1 MAKLLSLPRPGRSRG
16 RWLAAGVALLA
27 VGTTLLASVSS
38 AWASP
43 TMQSTGSSF
52 AAVAIQQWVGQ
63 TSTLYGLNINWQVQS
78 SVVGLNDFAVNQV
91 DFAASDIPYS
101 SQQAQSTPS
110 FPYQYLPDVAG
121 GLAFMYNLNGNDG
134 QQINSLNL
142 NAQVIDQIFLGEIT
156 SWNNPAIAA
165 LNPSLAG
172 DLPSTKIVPVY
183 RTDAS
188 GENYLLSDYLLS
200 EDGTNFKNAQ
210 IAFHAQG
217 ILGAGNPTATWP
229 TPQPGVSISQSTY
242 PGWAAGNPVG
252 QSGSDNAANYVSSLS
267 SQGSIT
273 YVETA
278 YAKEHNFP
286 VANLANAS
294 GHDVQPTSLNVAT
307 ALEAAILHTDLT
319 QNLANV
325 YVNPIANA
333 YPLSAYS
340 YLVTPCTPSL
350 ATAQGASCAANMTA
364 PSTFPPQKG
373 LALGQFVGF
382 LACAGQQQMA
392 TLGYSPLPP
401 NLVQDDLDA
410 IGRLNGGV
418 EPPPVSAATCKNP
431 YVDGQIP
438 LPGEPAVAGQAGG
451 GLNPG
456 TTAAAGGARARR
468 EQREVPGRRGRPPS
482 AHRPPALQAPAP
494 PPPPRG
500 ARKVSVPPRSPRAT
514 VSSTAT
520 WSSHWPPVRTSFSG
534 PTPSSRPRRE
544 STGCP
549 CPSCSGGR
557 WPPWSSFWGCPSS
570 SATGSAGAEARA
582 PTHPNLASRVRSEDG
597 ETGTARTGADRG
609 PGAGCGSAH
618 DDRRRVARLA
628 SGGHGWGV
636 SLLSERRCPRVHRQ
650 TAVRNRQ
657 LSDRRHLT
665 DHRYERRAVCLH
677 QGDQLPVGRH
687 HASGHLLDITD
698 GLPGPDRP
706 VLPQRELGD
715 QLLGS
720 DPDTHLPGCGNAN
733 LSQVSIPVFFDAAG
747 SGDDPLPSHDV
758 LNANGA
764 GKGFFCDNTNSPC
777 AVEVTEELGTNIGN
791 GPPDS
796 TSNTLVFP
804 INFRTQSTGCP
815 KADPVLNTDSS
826 FSLEHFMPPAVDA
839 SCKGAHGVVALNT
852 ATDNLSDISD
862 LTHGGVQ
869 IAFVDDPGDPKI
881 QSALAGKPYAYI
893 PVAVS
898 ATVVSFLAGQEFS
911 SFGSV
916 SYPLSSYNL
925 TPNMLAGLITSEYQ
939 TANGSPKQVGSQE
952 VPGWSDNLI
961 PPLKCAQLFQCPSNQ
976 GLQVYNEAL
985 FNTFDLLNTPP
996 PHVVEPQQFGAFM
1009 SNVSTGSSY
1018 QATSWICKAPNAPFP
1033 VTVDEQTKPNGGY
1046 HNVRVSVTDQNIGST
1061 TLTSAPVGTS
1071 IWPPYTSKSQPDGPK
1086 WVFPTCQ
1093 GYSTIPSL
1101 ASGDTDYG
1109 ESQNPS
1115 FQAKSIRTFA
1125 YGGQV
1130 TPAAGTVP
1138 AAGFGVMDSSEAQFN
1153 GLNMANLQNA
1163 DGQFVYPS
1171 AENIEA
1177 AAAAMTPCPA
1187 HQADCPPGT
1196 YQINYA
1202 TAASP
1207 TSYPMPDITY
1217 AVVST
1222 APQKAAQVTET
1233 EDLLT
1238 SLVTYSNKAS
1248 LPGGYAPLPA
1258 DLYQAALTDITHD
1271 FLPKPGSSTKPAETG
1286 ASAGGS
1292 PARVERGPTR
1302 RDIAGIRPDASLV
1315 DLGGPQVCCDGQAEV
1330 EDGSIVRTRGH
1341 DADGHHPAR
1350 SQRGVEVPVTD
1361 HAGAGGRLSD
1371 RRTSPLLPPRV
1382 QTSAQSC
1389 RGGKVSGV
1397 SEVWEA

>member
-1 MAKLLSLPRPGRSRG
+1 MYINP
-16 RWLAAGVALLA
+16 LA
-27 VGTTLLASVSS
+27 
-38 AWASP
+38 
-43 TMQSTGSSF
+43 QR
-52 AAVAIQQWVGQ
+52 
-63 TSTLYGLNINWQVQS
+63 
-78 SVVGLNDFAVNQV
+78 
-91 DFAASDIPYS
+91 
-101 SQQAQSTPS
+101 
-110 FPYQYLPDVAG
+110 LPDVGLQLPGDTVPPSAG
-121 GLAFMYNLNGNDG
+121 RGAR
-134 QQINSLNL
+134 
-142 NAQVIDQIFLGEIT
+142 
-156 SWNNPAIAA
+156 AA
-165 LNPSLAG
+165 PRYVRRGHQTGRRPS
-172 DLPSTKIVPVY
+172 
-183 RTDAS
+183 R
-188 GENYLLSDYLLS
+188 
-200 EDGTNFKNAQ
+200 
-210 IAFHAQG
+210 
-217 ILGAGNPTATWP
+217 
-229 TPQPGVSISQSTY
+229 
-242 PGWAAGNPVG
+242 
-252 QSGSDNAANYVSSLS
+252 
-267 SQGSIT
+267 
-273 YVETA
+273 
-278 YAKEHNFP
+278 
-286 VANLANAS
+286 
-294 GHDVQPTSLNVAT
+294 
-307 ALEAAILHTDLT
+307 
-319 QNLANV
+319 
-325 YVNPIANA
+325 
-333 YPLSAYS
+333 
-340 YLVTPCTPSL
+340 
-350 ATAQGASCAANMTA
+350 
-364 PSTFPPQKG
+364 PQKG
-373 LALGQFVGF
+373 QALGQFVAF
-382 LACAGQQQMA
+382 LACAGQEKMA
-392 TLGYSPLPP
+392 QLGYSPLPP
-401 NLVQDDLDA
+401 NLVQEDFDA
-410 IGRLNGGV
+410 IGRLNGGRSL
-418 EPPPVSAATCKNP
+418 PPVSAANCKNP
-431 YVDGQIP
+431 YVDGQTP
-438 LPGEPAVAGQAGG
+438 LPGEPAVVGQAGG
-451 GLNPG
+451 GLDPG
-456 TTAAAGGARARR
+456 TTATAGGGPGTSGAAGGAGTTGASTVGASTTGTSGARR
-468 EQREVPGRRGRPPS
+468 RRC
-482 AHRPPALQAPAP
+482 
-494 PPPPRG
+494 PPRG

-534 PTPSSRPRRE
+534 PSPGPRPPRE

-636 SLLSERRCPRVHRQ
+636 PLLSERRGPRVHRQ

-720 DPDTHLPGCGNAN
+720 GQIPISQDAANAN

-1115 FQAKSIRTFA
+1115 FQAKSIR
-1125 YGGQV
+1125 YVRVRGQV
-1130 TPAAGTVP
+1130 TPARGHRP
-1138 AAGFGVMDSSEAQFN
+1138 CCRLRGD
-1153 GLNMANLQNA
+1153 GL
-1163 DGQFVYPS
+1163 
-1171 AENIEA
+1171 
-1177 AAAAMTPCPA
+1177 
-1187 HQADCPPGT
+1187 
-1196 YQINYA
+1196 
-1202 TAASP
+1202 
-1207 TSYPMPDITY
+1207 
-1217 AVVST
+1217 
-1222 APQKAAQVTET
+1222 
-1233 EDLLT
+1233 
-1238 SLVTYSNKAS
+1238 
-1248 LPGGYAPLPA
+1248 
-1258 DLYQAALTDITHD
+1258 
-1271 FLPKPGSSTKPAETG
+1271 
-1286 ASAGGS
+1286 
-1292 PARVERGPTR
+1292 
-1302 RDIAGIRPDASLV
+1302 
-1315 DLGGPQVCCDGQAEV
+1315 LGGPVQRAQHGQSAEHGRPV
-1330 EDGSIVRTRGH
+1330 RLSLGREHRSCGRGDDSVPRAPGGLPTRHLPDQLRHRCQPHQLSHARYHLRGRLHRPAKGRTSHRDRRPADQSRDLLQQGEPAGGVRTASGRSVPGGP
-1341 DADGHHPAR
+1341 DRHHPRFPAQAR
-1350 SQRGVEVPVTD
+1350 VLDEAGRNRGV
-1361 HAGAGGRLSD
+1361 GGRF
-1371 RRTSPLLPPRV
+1371 P
-1382 QTSAQSC
+1382 
-1389 RGGKVSGV
+1389 GGGP
-1397 SEVWEA
+1397 